1 VIEMELHALTATEML
16 QRLAAGDISSEQLV
30 RDHHARA
37 DAVEGQVRA
46 FTEQYREASLARAR
60 AVDEARARGEDVGP
74 LGGLPISVKEN
85 LALVGTP
92 ATVGIKARLA
102 DRATWTCPA
111 IRAAQDAGAI
121 VLGKT
126 NVPQLLLAME
136 SHNDVFGTTHN
147 PWDVS
152 RAPGGSSGGE
162 AAAIAAGMSA
172 AGLGTDIGGSI
183 RNPAAW
189 CGIVGLKPTWGR
201 WSTYGSAG
209 GQPGQEAVKAQLGP
223 MARTVDDVTLLMRA
237 LTPRFHAL
245 DPLVPPVPFTPLEEI
260 DLRGMV
266 VGVYEDDGVFAP
278 SAAVRRAVREAAAAA
293 AAAGATVVAYQPP
306 RSWEMVETYFS
317 LMSADGTATARAMVG
332 AEPVTPQLRTV
343 VRLARV
349 PGALRGV
356 VASLMDSRGE
366 RRVATIL
373 RSLGAKPVQRVW
385 QLVVLREALKRA
397 ELEAWAAIGAQVVL
411 GPPTVTPAAHL
422 GETHDWSLGAWHT
435 MRWNLLDQPAG
446 VVPVTTVRADE
457 QTRAEAVDRLDAKA
471 AKFDAGSAGLP
482 VGVQVIGR
490 PWEEDR
496 VLAVMRAIEAG
507 VRGSAG
513 FPVTPVTPVTRG

>member
-1 VIEMELHALTATEML
+1 
-16 QRLAAGDISSEQLV
+16 
-30 RDHHARA
+30 
-37 DAVEGQVRA
+37 
-46 FTEQYREASLARAR
+46 
-60 AVDEARARGEDVGP
+60 
-74 LGGLPISVKEN
+74 
-85 LALVGTP
+85 
-92 ATVGIKARLA
+92 
-102 DRATWTCPA
+102 
-111 IRAAQDAGAI
+111 
-121 VLGKT
+121 
-126 NVPQLLLAME
+126 
-136 SHNDVFGTTHN
+136 
-147 PWDVS
+147 
-152 RAPGGSSGGE
+152 
-162 AAAIAAGMSA
+162 
-172 AGLGTDIGGSI
+172 
-183 RNPAAW
+183 
-189 CGIVGLKPTWGR
+189 
-201 WSTYGSAG
+201 
-209 GQPGQEAVKAQLGP
+209 
-223 MARTVDDVTLLMRA
+223 
-237 LTPRFHAL
+237 
-245 DPLVPPVPFTPLEEI
+245 VPFTPLEEI

-397 ELEAWAAIGAQVVL
+397 ELAAWAAIGAQVVL